1 MPSGGR
7 SAIGEGVALGDSRLV
22 VRPLE
27 ATDFETMIAVCRRV
41 YPTAKPWLEAQLASH
56 LRVFPEGQ
64 LVAEDRATGE
74 LLGFASSLIVRWD
87 DYAFDAEWR
96 EWTAGGYFTN
106 HDPEVGK
113 TLYGAEVM
121 VDPARQRQ
129 GIGRLL
135 YRARADLACRLGL
148 RRIRA
153 AARLRGFGARAAEL
167 SPEAY
172 VDRVVRGEIRDPT
185 LSFQLSEG
193 FRVLAVVSGYLR
205 NDEESQG
212 HAAIIEWLNPD
223 ANSPDSA
230 GSNVGSGAG
239 SGLARP

>member
-1 MPSGGR
+1 VTQGGSHTAGAGVL
-7 SAIGEGVALGDSRLV
+7 SAGERRVE
-22 VRPLE
+22 VRELE
-27 ATDFETMIAVCRRV
+27 EADFETMIAVCRRV
-41 YPTAKPWLEAQLASH
+41 YPTSKPWLTEQLASH
-56 LRVFPEGQ
+56 LRIFPAGQ
-64 LVAEDRATGE
+64 LVAHDRASGE

-106 HDPEVGK
+106 HDPEIGR

-121 VDPARQRQ
+121 VDPASQRQ
-129 GIGRLL
+129 GVGRLL
-135 YRARADLACRLGL
+135 YRARADLARRLGL

-153 AARLRGFGARAAEL
+153 AARLRGYGAQAAEC
-167 SPEAY
+167 SPQAY
-172 VDRVVRGEIRDPT
+172 VDRVVRGELRDPT

-205 NDEESQG
+205 NDEESLG

-223 ANSPDSA
+223 EKQWRVD
-230 GSNVGSGAG
+230 
-239 SGLARP
+239 RRTTR

>member
-1 MPSGGR
+1 MPKDGR
-7 SAIGEGVALGDSRLV
+7 SASGEGAAAGESRLL
-22 VRPLE
+22 VRRLE
-27 ATDFETMIAVCRRV
+27 TADFETMIAVCRRV
-41 YPTAKPWLEAQLASH
+41 YPTSKPWLEEQLASH
-56 LRVFPEGQ
+56 LRHFPEGQ
-64 LVAEDRATGE
+64 LVAEECATGE

-106 HDPEVGK
+106 HDPVIGR
-113 TLYGAEVM
+113 TLYGAEIM
-121 VDPARQRQ
+121 VDPARQRR
-129 GIGRLL
+129 GVGRHL
-135 YRARADLACRLGL
+135 YRARSDLARRLGL

-153 AARLRGFGARAAEL
+153 AARLRGYGDWADEL
-167 SPEAY
+167 SPETY

-205 NDEESQG
+205 NDHESQG

-223 ANSPDSA
+223 LNSPDRAAS
-230 GSNVGSGAG
+230 GSGPGTAC
-239 SGLARP
+239 P